1 MTIDARTVKE
11 LRDATG
17 AGMMDC
23 KKALTEAEGDLGKA
37 TDILR
42 KKGLAA
48 AAKRSG
54 RVTAEG
60 IVHSYIHGNSR
71 IGVLLEL
78 NCETDFVAKT
88 DEFKELAKDLCM
100 QVAAVN
106 PQYVD
111 RESVDAAEVSRE
123 MDIYRDQAR
132 AMGKPEKMLDKI
144 AEGKLEKYYAEV
156 CLVDQPFVKD
166 DKRKVQERIQD
177 TVAKTGEN
185 ITVNRFVRFCV
196 GEGD

>member
-1 MTIDARTVKE
+1 
-11 LRDATG
+11 
-17 AGMMDC
+17 
-23 KKALTEAEGDLGKA
+23 
-37 TDILR
+37 
-42 KKGLAA
+42 
-48 AAKRSG
+48 
-54 RVTAEG
+54 
-60 IVHSYIHGNSR
+60 
-71 IGVLLEL
+71 
-78 NCETDFVAKT
+78 
-88 DEFKELAKDLCM
+88 M

-177 TVAKTGEN
+177 TVAKTGEK
-185 ITVNRFVRFCV
+185 ISIKRFARFQI
-196 GEGD
+196 GEES